1 MMGRQLLLLFAKL
14 MVVGFS
20 GGVAVGIGA
29 LFYGFLVPSLPL
41 TLMLTW
47 LFLAG
52 FVAALIPLAVTAFQQ
67 FDVARDAPP

>member
-1 MMGRQLLLLFAKL
+1 MLLFAKL

-29 LFYGFLVPSLPL
+29 LFYAFLVPSLPL
-41 TLMLTW
+41 ALMLTW
-47 LFLAG
+47 LFMAG